1 MKERFRAFFSKPF
14 WCDYRTLSGIWILLA
29 IIAAAMKMHSHN
41 NFLIFR
47 GVFFH
52 AWEQISL
59 YAEYPGEYRDTN
71 HYGPLFSL
79 IIAPFA
85 VVPEWLGLTIQ

>member
-59 YAEYPGEYRDTN
+59 YAEYPGEYWDTN